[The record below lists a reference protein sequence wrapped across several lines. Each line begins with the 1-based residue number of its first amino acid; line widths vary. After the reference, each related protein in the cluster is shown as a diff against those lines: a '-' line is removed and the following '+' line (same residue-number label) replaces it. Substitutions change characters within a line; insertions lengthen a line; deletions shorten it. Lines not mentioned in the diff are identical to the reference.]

1 MKLEKLNKN
10 NINEFIDNMGY
21 SDDSFIKELVNTV
34 DKKELFAVLDEDMY
48 YIGFESKMDTDT
60 IAIMYYNR
68 KLSDEKF
75 YDCISY
81 LNNSLVVSSHLIVV
95 VFDDKYMDLL
105 DDKYKCKEI
114 FVTYGKT
121 SEDIDSNLK
130 ENYAEI
136 EMNSIKYFGS
146 KNMVTCNLVRQ
157 NIQDEKMILD
167 LHNYFIDKDKSIVNF
182 VIFSDSFEYLNLLGY
197 VCVSKSFVINS
208 VF

>member
-10 NINEFIDNMGY
+10 NIDEFIEKMEI
-21 SDDSFIKELVNTV
+21 SDDEFISELKKNV
-34 DKKELFAVLDEDMY
+34 DKKELFTVVEDDMY

-60 IAIMYYNR
+60 IAIMYFNK
-68 KLSDEKF
+68 KLTDERF
-75 YDCISY
+75 YECIMY
-81 LNNSLVVSSHLIVV
+81 LNNILVVDSHLIIL

-105 DDKYKCKEI
+105 NEKYKCKEI
-114 FVTYGKT
+114 FVTYGKK
-121 SEDIDSNLK
+121 SDDIDSNLK
-130 ENYAEI
+130 ENYAELG
-136 EMNSIKYFGS
+136 MNSIKYYGS

-167 LHNYFIDKDKSIVNF
+167 LHNYFVDKNKNIINF
-182 VIFSDSFEYLNLLGY
+182 IIFSDSFEYLKSLDY